1 MIWLTV
7 LSWLKGLPWRV
18 WAVLAFAVIFFWL
31 RSHWIGIGEER
42 CQNAQAAIEAQAG
55 AKALAVHKDAQDKA
69 QAVVEGIQKE
79 TSDVQTEVRT
89 IIKTVPA
96 TCPSQPPRLRELGQ
110 QQVEAARRGLLPA
123 PNR

>member
-7 LSWLKGLPWRV
+7 LSWVKRIPWQL
-18 WAVLAFAVIFFWL
+18 WAALILAVAFLWL

-42 CQNAQAAIEAQAG
+42 CRSAQEAAESQAD
-55 AKALAVHKDAQDKA
+55 AKALNVQKAAQDKA
-69 QAVVEGIQKE
+69 QEVIAGIQKE

-96 TCPSQPPRLRELGQ
+96 TCPAQPGRLRELGQ
-110 QQVEAARRGLLPA
+110 QQVEAARRRMLPA
-123 PNR
+123 PSR